1 MRLLVLLCLFCMA
14 SVLGAQAPDDLPQP
28 GADRTFLARFH
39 AVRPEEAW
47 RYYAAPSRSASAVV
61 EVVGTLSPEEIRQA
75 RIAEFL
81 AWFQADLRAFIRKHL
96 GEPDGT
102 APFAPGV
109 AGPGP
114 RMVPL
119 GGARF

>member
-1 MRLLVLLCLFCMA
+1 MRFLTFLCLLCLAPFL
-14 SVLGAQAPDDLPQP
+14 VAQSPDDLPQP
-28 GADRTFLARFH
+28 GADRAFLARFH
-39 AVRPEEAW
+39 AVGPEEAW

-61 EVVGTLSPEEIRQA
+61 EVVGTLTPEEVRQA
-75 RIAEFL
+75 RISEFL
-81 AWFQADLRAFIRKHL
+81 TWFQADLRAFIRKHL
-96 GEPDGT
+96 GGTGAT
-102 APFAPGV
+102 APFAAGV